1 MEKKIIIVCEGK
13 NDVSYLNALQRF
25 VENDIPLPPGQLDPF
40 LRFVPFPELE
50 GTCTGRYDKI
60 VAAYN
65 SATNGQRGQSPCG
78 PRTPS
83 KASAELPILHPPFG
97 YISIIN
103 GEIVECLSSI
113 YNYRREYFACH
124 ITERFQFGSHSVRI
138 C

>member
-50 GTCTGRYDKI
+50 GTCTGQYDKI

-65 SATNGQRGQSPCG
+65 SATEIFAPTPVEIWVDADIYIRNEAFNSD
-78 PRTPS
+78 PS
-83 KASAELPILHPPFG
+83 KF
-97 YISIIN
+97 N
-103 GEIVECLSSI
+103 GTEYLNRGAIVNC
-113 YNYRREYFACH
+113 
-124 ITERFQFGSHSVRI
+124 
-138 C
+138 